1 MLSLENRIKVAVLLA
16 GGFHLQRR
24 LPEVDEFNFAP
35 HVRIPTLMING
46 RYDFVFPE
54 DSSQKPLFTAL
65 RTPAKDRRYV
75 VLNASHAPPSDLTI
89 KEELDWLDHYLGPT
103 N

>member
-1 MLSLENRIKVAVLLA
+1 
-16 GGFHLQRR
+16 
-24 LPEVDEFNFAP
+24 
-35 HVRIPTLMING
+35 
-46 RYDFVFPE
+46 
-54 DSSQKPLFTAL
+54 L

-89 KEELDWLDHYLGPT
+89 KEELDWLDHYLGLT